1 MNKVGIFGAVM
12 EDVKQK
18 ILERILKGE
27 FPLRTRMPSE
37 RKFADEFGCSQ
48 NMVHRALRSLVEEKV
63 LLCRPNNGYFIA
75 PTGLKNSSSGK
86 QFALISRGGEGG
98 FSMALRR
105 EATLRGCEVVMH
117 MMDFDRPQLVTE
129 IMKDPAVS
137 GIFFHVD
144 ASHANSWS
152 DIFDEVYREHYPIIA
167 LDVPIVPG
175 ALSVVG
181 SNLFRIGFRA
191 AELLYRYGKRAV
203 VCGYKRSEGDS
214 SLRCV
219 GFKAGCNAFHWA
231 EPIECY
237 IVPSRDNGAD
247 EKFFDEIFS
256 RYAGEFDTVFTSTCG
271 FTIALAEYLKKHP
284 ELKPGRDFNWLGAEV
299 QSVSPE
305 QPFVIDVL
313 QQQYDLLAQSAFDM
327 MERAMAQR
335 GSGIVTSQV
344 VDAIY
349 RSGNTINRAMSPN
362 KQGEKR

>member
-1 MNKVGIFGAVM
+1 MNKVEIFGAVM
-12 EDVKQK
+12 EDIKQK

-37 RKFADEFGCSQ
+37 RKFADELGCSQ
-48 NMVHRALRSLVEEKV
+48 NMVHRALRSLVEEKI

-75 PTGLKNSSSGK
+75 PAGLKNSSSGK
-86 QFALISRGGEGG
+86 KFALISRGGEGS

-105 EATLRGCEVVMH
+105 EATLRGCEIVIYCMNIDH
-117 MMDFDRPQLVTE
+117 PQLVND
-129 IMKDPAVS
+129 IMKDASIS

-144 ASHANSWS
+144 ASQANSWS
-152 DIFDEVYREHYPIIA
+152 DIFDELYREHYPIIA

-191 AELLYRYGKRAV
+191 AELLYRYGNRAV
-203 VCGYKRSEGDS
+203 VCGYKRSVGDS

-247 EKFFDEIFS
+247 EKFFDEMFS
-256 RYAGEFDTVFTSTCG
+256 RYAGEFDTVFTSTRG
-271 FTIALAEYLKKHP
+271 FTMALAEYLKKHP
-284 ELKPGRDFNWLGAEV
+284 ELQPGRDFNWLGAEV
-299 QSVSPE
+299 QTVFPD

-313 QQQYDLLAQSAFDM
+313 VQQYDLLAQSAFDM

-349 RSGNTINRAMSPN
+349 RSGNTINRLKTP
-362 KQGEKR
+362 